1 MNENYL
7 LVIHLSINSLT
18 SPEEGATIFTSPYLS
33 AGALEQ
39 GEVKDNKKLNNFFK
53 ICLCSSNTKNSVIIS
68 LHICLLSIFLYFYFY
83 INQSFTFP
91 LNLI

>member
-39 GEVKDNKKLNNFFK
+39 GEVKGL
-53 ICLCSSNTKNSVIIS
+53 IKN
-68 LHICLLSIFLYFYFY
+68 
-83 INQSFTFP
+83 
-91 LNLI
+91 